1 MTSIYKGIKNN
12 DVSQILG
19 KSGQNP
25 NKSFLPS
32 INPRGDEEGF
42 DEKFEVHKNLTEMRR
57 QFDITK
63 ALANKKEKELKLL
76 QEESDQLREKQQE
89 LKGSSVGVI
98 ETEKEMSSKSENSK
112 NSMEERSFQR
122 KSYAYMHARL
132 KRDILVY

>member
-1 MTSIYKGIKNN
+1 M
-12 DVSQILG
+12 ILFCVL
-19 KSGQNP
+19 SLQ
-25 NKSFLPS
+25 
-32 INPRGDEEGF
+32 GF

-98 ETEKEMSSKSENSK
+98 EVLRIRKQILD
-112 NSMEERSFQR
+112 SFVILLLL
-122 KSYAYMHARL
+122 HL
-132 KRDILVY
+132 KKQQIISF